1 MKFPVLRLFLTTSR
15 SAVSTSGN
23 KESNGAERFMKS
35 KFLATLLFLLLGS
48 FAVLAQVKEQKPDTP
63 VEKWTGKTVMLIG
76 AHADDDALSH
86 GTLAM
91 LQAHGNQVYVV
102 TLTTGN
108 VGTQDPNL
116 SRTQL
121 AQIRRQEELAALA
134 ELGIPGEH
142 YINLGYDDGLLE
154 FEDRKAIV
162 ENLVRLI
169 RKLRPDVLFAW
180 DPGKNYQRWHKSDHR
195 AAAYLA
201 ADAARAAMWRLLFEG
216 QIIQEGLKEYM
227 IPEYLFYNDYDHE
240 DENLWVDISDFVE
253 KKVNAGAKYTSQF
266 GPGWKNY
273 KPSLSEAEL
282 KEMKD
287 GVRSRLQKKDGK
299 PVEGFRYYHGLPD
312 AIGK

>member
-1 MKFPVLRLFLTTSR
+1 MKSTFYRL
-15 SAVSTSGN
+15 SAVVAAMCISAAQI
-23 KESNGAERFMKS
+23 GAQQ
-35 KFLATLLFLLLGS
+35 LD
-48 FAVLAQVKEQKPDTP
+48 QKPDVP

-76 AHADDDALSH
+76 AHADDDSLCH

-91 LQAHGNQVYVV
+91 LQAHRNQVYVV

-121 AQIRRQEELAALA
+121 ARIRREEELAALA

-154 FEDRKAIV
+154 FEDRKAVV
-162 ENLVRLI
+162 ENLVRWI
-169 RKLRPDVLFAW
+169 RKLRPDVLLAW

-195 AAAYLA
+195 AASYLA

-216 QIIQEGLKEYM
+216 QITQEGLREYM
-227 IPEYLFYNDYDHE
+227 IPEYLFYNDYDYT
-240 DENLWVDISDFVE
+240 DENIWVDISDFVE
-253 KKVNAGAKYTSQF
+253 KKVNAGAKYVSQY

-273 KPSLSEAEL
+273 KANLSEAEL
-282 KEMKD
+282 NQMKE
-287 GVRSRLQKKDGK
+287 GVRSHVRMRNGR
-299 PVEGFRYYHGLPD
+299 PFEGFRYYRGLPD

>member
-1 MKFPVLRLFLTTSR
+1 MRLLRCGL
-15 SAVSTSGN
+15 
-23 KESNGAERFMKS
+23 
-35 KFLATLLFLLLGS
+35 
-48 FAVLAQVKEQKPDTP
+48 VLAAGICAASWTAKAQMEVPKPEVP

-76 AHADDDALSH
+76 AHADDDRLSH

-108 VGTQDPNL
+108 VGTQDPKL

-121 AQIRRQEELAALA
+121 AEIRRQEELAALK

-142 YINLGYDDGLLE
+142 YINLGYDDGMLE
-154 FEDRKAIV
+154 FEDRKAVV
-162 ENLVRLI
+162 ENLVRWI

-180 DPGKNYQRWHKSDHR
+180 DPGRNYQRWHKSDHR
-195 AAAYLA
+195 AAAYLG

-216 QIIQEGLKEYM
+216 QITQEGLKEFM
-227 IPEYLFYNDYDHE
+227 IPEYMFYNDYDYQ
-240 DENLWVDISDFVE
+240 DENLWVDISEYAE
-253 KKVNAGAKYTSQF
+253 KRVNAGAHYVSQF

-273 KPSLSEAEL
+273 NPNPIQAEM
-282 KEMKD
+282 KEMRAS
-287 GVRSRLQKKDGK
+287 VRDSIRTRDGK
-299 PVEGFRYYHGLPD
+299 PVEGFRYYRGLPD

>member
-1 MKFPVLRLFLTTSR
+1 
-15 SAVSTSGN
+15 
-23 KESNGAERFMKS
+23 MKS
-35 KFLATLLFLLLGS
+35 FLLAQLFLLATVPVLG
-48 FAVLAQVKEQKPDTP
+48 QRPEHTPDVP
-63 VEKWTGKTVMLIG
+63 VEKWTGKTIMLIG

-86 GTLAM
+86 GTLAL

-116 SRTQL
+116 SRMQL
-121 AQIRRQEELAALA
+121 AQIRRAEELAALA

-154 FEDRKAIV
+154 FEDRKAVV
-162 ENLVRLI
+162 ENLVRWI
-169 RKLRPDVLFAW
+169 RQLHPNVLMAW

-216 QIIQEGLKEYM
+216 QITQEGLKEYM
-227 IPEYLFYNDYDHE
+227 VPEYLFYNDYDHD
-240 DENLWVDISDFVE
+240 DENTWVDISDFAE
-253 KKVNAGAKYTSQF
+253 KKVNAFAKYVSQY

-273 KPSLSEAEL
+273 KASLAEAEVKQL
-282 KEMKD
+282 KDDARSQVRMKE
-287 GVRSRLQKKDGK
+287 GK
-299 PVEGFRYYHGLPD
+299 PVEGFRYYKGFPDGL
-312 AIGK
+312 GK

>member
-1 MKFPVLRLFLTTSR
+1 VKTL
-15 SAVSTSGN
+15 AV
-23 KESNGAERFMKS
+23 
-35 KFLATLLFLLLGS
+35 FLLLLS
-48 FAVLAQVKEQKPDTP
+48 MIPAFAQQKEMKPDLP
-63 VEKWTGKTVMLIG
+63 VENWTGKTVILIG
-76 AHADDDALSH
+76 AHADDDQLSH

-91 LQAHGNQVYVV
+91 LQAHKNQVYVV

-134 ELGIPGEH
+134 ELGIPGDH

-154 FEDRKAIV
+154 FEDRKAVV

-216 QIIQEGLKEYM
+216 QITQEGLKEYM
-227 IPEYLFYNDYDHE
+227 IPEYLFFNDYDHE
-240 DENLWVDISDFVE
+240 DENITVDISDYVE
-253 KKVNAGAKYTSQF
+253 KTVNAGAKYISQF

-273 KPSLSEAEL
+273 KPNLSVTEL
-282 KEMKD
+282 AAMKEMRRQRLRMKD
-287 GVRSRLQKKDGK
+287 GKAF
-299 PVEGFRYYHGLPD
+299 EGFRYYRGLPD
-312 AIGK
+312 ALGK

>member
-1 MKFPVLRLFLTTSR
+1 MKRMLFACLIILVPMP
-15 SAVSTSGN
+15 AV
-23 KESNGAERFMKS
+23 
-35 KFLATLLFLLLGS
+35 
-48 FAVLAQVKEQKPDTP
+48 AQRPEQKPEVP
-63 VEKWTGKTVMLIG
+63 IEKWTRKTMMLIG

-121 AQIRRQEELAALA
+121 AQIRRREELAALA

-154 FEDRKAIV
+154 FEDRKAVV
-162 ENLVRLI
+162 ENLVRWI
-169 RKLRPDVLFAW
+169 RKMRPDVLMAW

-216 QIIQEGLKEYM
+216 QITQEGLKEYM

-240 DENLWVDISDFVE
+240 DENTWVDISNFVE
-253 KKVNAGAKYTSQF
+253 KKVNAGAKYVSQY

-273 KPSLSEAEL
+273 EANLSETEL
-282 KEMKD
+282 KQMKD
-287 GVRSRLQKKDGK
+287 EMRGRVRTKDGK
-299 PVEGFRYYHGLPD
+299 PVEGFRYYKGLPD

>member
-1 MKFPVLRLFLTTSR
+1 MRLLRIGLIVCLVICALGR
-15 SAVSTSGN
+15 PAVAQ
-23 KESNGAERFMKS
+23 ERGAVQRPE
-35 KFLATLLFLLLGS
+35 T
-48 FAVLAQVKEQKPDTP
+48 AVET
-63 VEKWTGKTVMLIG
+63 WTGRTVMLIG
-76 AHADDDALSH
+76 AHADDDAISH

-108 VGTQDPNL
+108 VGTQDPKL

-121 AQIRRQEELAALA
+121 AEIRRQEELAALK

-142 YINLGYDDGLLE
+142 YINLGYDDGMLE
-154 FEDRKAIV
+154 FEDRKAVV
-162 ENLVRLI
+162 ENLVRQI
-169 RKLRPDVLFAW
+169 RQLRPDVLFAW

-216 QIIQEGLKEYM
+216 QITQEGLKEYM
-227 IPEYLFYNDYDHE
+227 IPEYLFYNDYDHD

-253 KKVNAGAKYTSQF
+253 KRVNAGAKYISQF

-273 KPSLSEAEL
+273 NPNPSEAEV

-287 GVRSRLQKKDGK
+287 ERRKKIRAKDGK
-299 PVEGFRYYHGLPD
+299 PVEGFRYYRGLPD

>member
-1 MKFPVLRLFLTTSR
+1 MKPKHLLVF
-15 SAVSTSGN
+15 
-23 KESNGAERFMKS
+23 
-35 KFLATLLFLLLGS
+35 LLFVCTPMAL
-48 FAVLAQVKEQKPDTP
+48 FAQRKEPQPETP
-63 VEKWTGKTVMLIG
+63 VEKWTGKTAMLIG

-91 LQAHGNQVYVV
+91 LQAHGNQVYIV

-121 AQIRRQEELAALA
+121 AQIRRQEEIAALA
-134 ELGIPGEH
+134 ELGIPGSH

-154 FEDRKAIV
+154 FEDRKAVV
-162 ENLVRLI
+162 ENLVRWI
-169 RKLRPDVLFAW
+169 RKIRPDVLVAW
-180 DPGKNYQRWHKSDHR
+180 DPGRNYQRWHKSDHR

-216 QIIQEGLKEYM
+216 QITQEGLKEYM

-240 DENLWVDISDFVE
+240 DENTWVDISAFVE

-273 KPSLSEAEL
+273 KPNLSEAEV
-282 KEMKD
+282 KQMKD
-287 GVRSRLQKKDGK
+287 DTRKKIQLKDGK
-299 PVEGFRYYHGLPD
+299 PVEGFRYYRGLPD

>member
-1 MKFPVLRLFLTTSR
+1 MNKIALLVALLCVPV
-15 SAVSTSGN
+15 AY
-23 KESNGAERFMKS
+23 
-35 KFLATLLFLLLGS
+35 
-48 FAVLAQVKEQKPDTP
+48 AQQAPLKPETP
-63 VEKWTGKTVMLIG
+63 VEKWTGKTIMLIG

-116 SRTQL
+116 SRMQM

-134 ELGIPGEH
+134 ELGIPGDH

-154 FEDRKAIV
+154 FEDRKAVV
-162 ENLVRLI
+162 ENLVRWI
-169 RKLRPDVLFAW
+169 RKLRPAVLLAW

-216 QIIQEGLKEYM
+216 QITQEGLHEYM
-227 IPEYLFYNDYDHE
+227 VPEYLFYNDYDFN
-240 DENLWVDISDFVE
+240 DENTWVDISEFVE
-253 KKVNAGAKYTSQF
+253 KKVNAGAKYISQF
-266 GPGWKNY
+266 GPGWQHYN
-273 KPSLSEAEL
+273 PSPSEAEVKTM
-282 KEMKD
+282 KELIRKN
-287 GVRSRLQKKDGK
+287 VRMREGK
-299 PVEGFRYYHGLPD
+299 PTEGFRYYRGLPD